1 MRNRI
6 EWRDARVAEIRPLAE
21 DVRYLSFE
29 VDGPIPRFEPGSH
42 SNFRVEIDGEAAIR
56 TYTVLPAPE
65 GQIAVGVKLHPQSR
79 GGSRF
84 MWSLEAGQRL
94 RLTVPENRFELN
106 WRAGHYLL
114 LAGGIGITPIY
125 GMAQALVAR
134 GASVRLVYAAR
145 SRQIM
150 AFADELAALLGDR
163 LSLRDNAQGEH
174 IDLVGEFAALPVE
187 AECYL
192 CGPIG
197 LLEAAKAAWAE
208 AGRPASRLRYEV
220 FGDSGLYPEK
230 TFTVEVLNRDIAVA
244 VRPDQTLLE
253 ALLGAGVEMIY
264 DCQRGECGLCAVRVV
279 DRSAAIDHRD
289 VFLSREEKDENTRM
303 CACVSRLAEGRA
315 VIDTGYRGRATR
327 QDGSFPLV

>member
-125 GMAQALVAR
+125 GMARALVAR